1 MAATDGERELLR
13 QTVEDLLAEHC
24 TPARVASAAAGP
36 GRDAGPGWDAGLW
49 RALEETGLTLAGT
62 PEEAG
67 GSGGDLSAAAAIV
80 AAAGAAAA
88 PVPLA
93 ETLAAGMLL
102 ARAGLDIPA
111 GPLTVAVAGAGA
123 GLGSGVSLR
132 RVPYGR
138 LATTV
143 AAGSGGDG
151 HWLAV
156 IAPTR
161 RGGTGRGGT
170 GRGGTGRNL
179 AGEPRDEV
187 GLGADAE
194 VHGAPAG
201 TADYAR
207 RLLRLFRSLLIAGAA
222 QRALD
227 LTVTYV
233 KEREQFGRPLAKFPT
248 VQAELARMAGEVAL
262 IGAATQAAVAA
273 EDPLVAGG
281 ATAWAAVPAVVAA
294 KAQASSGAG
303 VVAAIAHQLHG
314 AIGTTE
320 EHRLRLTTTR
330 LWSWREEDGSEAEC
344 FAELG
349 RAALDAASATGAKGL
364 WPWLSGLAE
373 QVDDGLGARVA
384 GEELAAYDFH
394 VGSPVPFG
402 PVGVGRLDEQHQL
415 AVGTDQ
421 LPELVLG
428 VRVVEGAHDHRGQV
442 HGDDLAQHSGL
453 DGQGTVPGPL
463 QDQVMEPLRGLRPG
477 VRVAE
482 MLVALHQADQVLDA
496 GVQVVQ
502 VLLGAPG
509 REQARRRG
517 LGRHPRL
524 VHVGDRR
531 PAHLEQQSDVPGGHG
546 DVRGHHPCPAAGA
559 AADADQGFGLQD
571 PERLAQRRP

>member
-24 TPARVASAAAGP
+24 TPARVAAAAAGS

-49 RALEETGLTLAGT
+49 QALEETGLTLAGT

-102 ARAGLDIPA
+102 ARAGLAIPA
-111 GPLTVAVAGAGA
+111 GPLTVAVASGRRPGP
-123 GLGSGVSLR
+123 GSGVSLR

-143 AAGSGGDG
+143 AAGPGGSGRDGD
-151 HWLAV
+151 WLAV
-156 IAPTR
+156 IAPAE
-161 RGGTGRGGT
+161 RGGTGP
-170 GRGGTGRNL
+170 GGTGRNL

-187 GLGADAE
+187 RLGADAG
-194 VHGAPAG
+194 VHDAPAG
-201 TADYAR
+201 TAGYAR
-207 RLLRLFRSLLIAGAA
+207 RLLCLFRSLLIAGAA
-222 QRALD
+222 ERALD

-273 EDPLVAGG
+273 EGAPLAGEV
-281 ATAWAAVPAVVAA
+281 VPAVVAA

-349 RAALDAASATGAKGL
+349 RAALGAASGAGAGAGAGGL
-364 WPWLSGLAE
+364 WPWLSG
-373 QVDDGLGARVA
+373 
-384 GEELAAYDFH
+384 
-394 VGSPVPFG
+394 G
-402 PVGVGRLDEQHQL
+402 P
-415 AVGTDQ
+415 
-421 LPELVLG
+421 
-428 VRVVEGAHDHRGQV
+428 
-442 HGDDLAQHSGL
+442 
-453 DGQGTVPGPL
+453 
-463 QDQVMEPLRGLRPG
+463 
-477 VRVAE
+477 
-482 MLVALHQADQVLDA
+482 DA
-496 GVQVVQ
+496 GTAV
-502 VLLGAPG
+502 
-509 REQARRRG
+509 
-517 LGRHPRL
+517 
-524 VHVGDRR
+524 
-531 PAHLEQQSDVPGGHG
+531 
-546 DVRGHHPCPAAGA
+546 
-559 AADADQGFGLQD
+559 
-571 PERLAQRRP
+571 

>member
-24 TPARVASAAAGP
+24 TPARVAAAAAGS
-36 GRDAGPGWDAGLW
+36 GRDAGPGWDASLW
-49 RALEETGLTLAGT
+49 QVLEETGLTLAGS

-67 GSGGDLSAAAAIV
+67 GSGGDLLAAAAIV

-102 ARAGLDIPA
+102 ARAGLAIPA

-143 AAGSGGDG
+143 AAGSGEDGD
-151 HWLAV
+151 WLAV
-156 IAPTR
+156 IAPTSV
-161 RGGTGRGGT
+161 GGTGRGGT

-273 EDPLVAGG
+273 EGAPLAGEVVPLTG
-281 ATAWAAVPAVVAA
+281 EVVPAVVAA

-330 LWSWREEDGSEAEC
+330 LWSWRDEDGSEAEC

-349 RAALDAASATGAKGL
+349 RAALGAAAGAGGL

-402 PVGVGRLDEQHQL
+402 PFGVGRLDEQHQL

-428 VRVVEGAHDHRGQV
+428 VRVVEDAHDDRGQV

-517 LGRHPRL
+517 LGRHARL

-546 DVRGHHPCPAAGA
+546 DVRGHHPCPAAGT
-559 AADADQGFGLQD
+559 AADADQGLGLQD